1 MKPSIKTVWLFLLGL
16 LITPAS
22 AFAQIFECID
32 SAGNTE
38 FAQKCSPGTVKQR
51 EVVNAATTNSKGDNA
66 QPQKSYKDEE
76 AGFRQ
81 RQLEREQ
88 AEANDVKARAAAEAA
103 IKKCKD
109 AQSRLVAVENAR
121 RLSGG
126 IDPQTGERKFL
137 NDDERAAATQKARDN
152 VATACKQ

>member
-1 MKPSIKTVWLFLLGL
+1 MKSSIQPVWLLTLGL
-16 LITPAS
+16 LTMPAV
-22 AFAQIFECID
+22 AFAQIFECVD
-32 SAGNTE
+32 STGNIE

-88 AEANDVKARAAAEAA
+88 ADANDAKARSAAEAA

-137 NDDERAAATQKARDN
+137 NDDERAAATQKARN
-152 VATACKQ
+152 EVAKLCQ